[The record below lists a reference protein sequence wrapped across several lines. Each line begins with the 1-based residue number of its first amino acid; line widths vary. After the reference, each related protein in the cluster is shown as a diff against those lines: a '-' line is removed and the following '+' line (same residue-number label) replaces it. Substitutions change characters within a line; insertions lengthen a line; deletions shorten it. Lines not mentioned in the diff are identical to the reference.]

1 MKVQGYSL
9 PLVDMPGVNS
19 LLYPHQAALLAN
31 WESHN
36 AFELVTKTGT
46 GKTRAVALPILR
58 QRESAV
64 FVYPTNALIADQS
77 RSIQRL
83 MEDEHITYRELTP
96 DNVSEPFGSEEYLLV
111 QISADTLTRFCNT
124 WGFKTKGDA
133 LKRLLPG
140 DKRRIVLV
148 NPDVLYHL
156 FALKYRDS
164 VESISL
170 LQDHST
176 AVFDEFH
183 LYNGVELAHA
193 LFMIFL
199 ARQMDV
205 FKHIVLLSAT
215 PNAEVQ
221 ESLDAVLCPREINQR
236 VEVDY
241 PHLGQRIVAHD
252 VELAFLPVPP
262 DRDELIETAK
272 AKILELLP
280 ELRHLQAAKAES
292 NAQGEYIP
300 CVVILNS
307 VVSAIALEDALVKA
321 GIDRKIIAPI
331 RGLSA
336 RSVRDVRGKLLVIG
350 TSAIEVGIDFQ
361 VSYLLFEAGDAASF
375 MQRFGRI
382 GRHFP
387 GTAFLLCGHREK
399 NALQSLGAEVSR
411 ELLEQRITAIYR
423 RQDARA
429 WFVVT
434 FGGMVSVSAQVHN
447 FKQVILND
455 RSADDAMKAQ
465 IDQRMDEILSNYA
478 RCLDIEPILKQT
490 RAKLKRDWFTHYAEI
505 DAFRTSLPSQEV
517 WDLAEKDRGRS
528 EWHYKADVAM
538 LLKRAERLEFR
549 KNQLYVRGYGAHHQ
563 VYFAK
568 SFMELSDIEIG
579 CIETTADYDPES
591 MQFFQDNH
599 LTPVSHVMHSPQHH
613 IFVVVPKELIEEL
626 DWRIAWFR
634 CGKQGG
640 RIIAFDGDALLVR
653 EIYNRTK
660 KYENLPGESSL

>member
-1 MKVQGYSL
+1 MKIQGYCL
-9 PLVDMPGVNS
+9 PLVNTPDAHS
-19 LLYPHQAALLAN
+19 LYPHQAALLER
-31 WESHN
+31 WDIHD

-58 QRESAV
+58 RRESAV

-83 MEDEHITYRELTP
+83 MQDEHIFYREVTP
-96 DNVSEPFGSEEYLLV
+96 DNVNEPFGSEEYLLV
-111 QISADTLTRFCNT
+111 QINADTLSRFCQI
-124 WGFKTKGDA
+124 WGLKTKGEA
-133 LKRLLPG
+133 LKQLLTG
-140 DKRRIVLV
+140 DKHRIVLV

-164 VESISL
+164 VASIAY
-170 LQDHST
+170 LQNYRT

-193 LFMIFL
+193 MFMIFL
-199 ARQMDV
+199 ARKVGV
-205 FKHIVLLSAT
+205 FSRTVLLSAT

-221 ESLDAVLCPREINQR
+221 KYLDAVLHP
-236 VEVDY
+236 EVITQSVTVNY
-241 PHLGQRIVAHD
+241 THSESRTVAHN
-252 VELAFLPVPP
+252 VELEFLPTAP
-262 DRDELIETAK
+262 DRDELIETAR
-272 AKILELLP
+272 AKVLDLLP
-280 ELRHLQAAKAES
+280 ELRSLQTAKAES

-307 VVSAIALEDALVKA
+307 VVNAIALEDALVKA
-321 GIDRKIIAPI
+321 GIDRTDIASI

-336 RSVRDVRGKLLVIG
+336 RSARDVRGKLLVIG

-387 GTAFLLCGHREK
+387 GTAFLLCSHREK
-399 NALQSLGAEVSR
+399 TALQSLGAEVSR
-411 ELLEQRITAIYR
+411 EMLEQRVTTIYR
-423 RQDARA
+423 HQDARA

-447 FKQVILND
+447 FKHIILKD
-455 RSADDAMKAQ
+455 RSADDAMKEQ
-465 IDQRMDEILSNYA
+465 IEQRMDTELSEYA
-478 RCLDIEPILKQT
+478 RCLGIERILRQV
-490 RAKLKRDWFTHYAEI
+490 RPKLKRDWFAHYAEI
-505 DAFRTSLPSQEV
+505 DSFRTSLPSQEV
-517 WDLAEKDRGRS
+517 YDLAEKDRGRD
-528 EWHYKADVAM
+528 EWNYKVDVAT
-538 LLKRAERLEFR
+538 LLKRAERLDFR
-549 KNQLYVRGYGAHHQ
+549 NNRLYVRGYQARHQ

-568 SFMELSDIEIG
+568 SFMELSDTEVG
-579 CIETTADYDPES
+579 SIETTADYGSED
-591 MQFFQDNH
+591 MQFYQDKH

-634 CGKQGG
+634 CGEKG
-640 RIIAFDGDALLVR
+640 RYIIAFDGAALLLK
-653 EIYNRTK
+653 EIYDRT
-660 KYENLPGESSL
+660 N